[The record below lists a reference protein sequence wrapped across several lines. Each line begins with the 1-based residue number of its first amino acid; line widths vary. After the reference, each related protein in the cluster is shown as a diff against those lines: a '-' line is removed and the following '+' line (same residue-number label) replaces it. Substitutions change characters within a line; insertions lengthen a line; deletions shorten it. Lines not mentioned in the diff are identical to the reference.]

1 MKNEV
6 KSEFEVGLAVL
17 LNLEDI
23 TIFELWSAF

>member
-6 KSEFEVGLAVL
+6 KSEVEVGLAVL
-17 LNLEDI
+17 FNSEGI